1 MAFLVNLIYWE
12 TLFLVYGLVGLVVA
26 SLASGGINT
35 NGLLFGTKG
44 DGTTYLSPERVQL
57 LLITLV
63 TAFQYLQTVAQ
74 NPTILPPVDG
84 TWLALLGGS
93 HIVYLGGKLGAALL
107 KRPA

>member
-1 MAFLVNLIYWE
+1 MALLVNLIYWE
-12 TLFLVYGLVGLVVA
+12 TLFLVYGLVGIVVA
-26 SLASGGINT
+26 SLASGRINT

-57 LLITLV
+57 LLMTLAA
-63 TAFQYLQTVAQ
+63 AFQYLQTVAQ

-93 HIVYLGGKLGAALL
+93 HIVYLGGKLGASLF